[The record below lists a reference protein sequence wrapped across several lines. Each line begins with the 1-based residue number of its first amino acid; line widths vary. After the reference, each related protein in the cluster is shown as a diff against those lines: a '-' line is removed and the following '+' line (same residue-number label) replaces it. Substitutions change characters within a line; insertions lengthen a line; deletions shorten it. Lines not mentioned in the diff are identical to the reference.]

1 MWFLYETPSKSRN
14 KFCKIK
20 LQFWVFPNLVYSV
33 LIISC
38 SYAFDRAPYFWQ
50 PFNLSEFSK
59 KVIHIHRNQMMLVNC
74 DGLFFRSK
82 YVWTFFS
89 WNCNRLMRKYL
100 ISYYLANL
108 YFIKHKRCPFF
119 SPKLVSLII
128 WVHLWLVIL
137 IIT

>member
-1 MWFLYETPSKSRN
+1 MRFLYETPSNGRN
-14 KFCKIK
+14 KFYKIK

-59 KVIHIHRNQMMLVNC
+59 KVIHFHRNQMMLVNC
-74 DGLFFRSK
+74 DGLFFRNK
-82 YVWTFFS
+82 YMRTFFS

-100 ISYYLANL
+100 ISYYLANV
-108 YFIKHKRCPFF
+108 YFIKHKWCPFF

-128 WVHLWLVIL
+128 WVHLGLVIL
-137 IIT
+137 IVT